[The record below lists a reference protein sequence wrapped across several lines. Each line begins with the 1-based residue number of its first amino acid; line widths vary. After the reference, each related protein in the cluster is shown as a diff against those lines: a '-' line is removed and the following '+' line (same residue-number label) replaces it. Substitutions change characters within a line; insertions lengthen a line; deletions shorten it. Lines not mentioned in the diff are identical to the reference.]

1 MAWTAYQLALAVGM
15 VITGSINTLATKWAD
30 RQTAPGCDDGNTESH
45 MFNHPFLQAV
55 GMFIGE
61 FTCMIAFKTLWFTRK
76 CRGKD
81 TSDMGNQN
89 FSPFLFFIPA
99 MCDMA
104 GTSLMYVGLNFT
116 YASSFQM
123 LRGAVIVFTA
133 LLSVA
138 FLRRIITNKMWSG
151 IACVILGLVLV
162 GLSDFLFPSDTG
174 SVTYGKNEIIT
185 GDLIIIIAQIIAAT
199 QMVVEEK
206 FVSGKDINPL
216 QAVGWEGFFGMTTL
230 GILLIPMYFIV
241 TGHTDEGVPTRLED
255 SLDGFCQLGNN
266 WQIAVGTFGSITSIA
281 FFNFFG
287 ISITKELSA
296 TTRMVLDSIRTLVIW
311 IVSLALKWEAFQYL
325 QVIGFVVLL
334 FGTMLYNNIVTMPEC
349 LRRRG
354 RGLSINR
361 STATG
366 YDEIDEKM
374 PILPD
379 RQEVPSDSE
388 A

>member
-1 MAWTAYQLALAVGM
+1 MAWSGYQLALAVGM

-30 RQTAPGCDDGNTESH
+30 RQTAPGCDDGDTVPH
-45 MFNHPFLQAV
+45 MFDHPFLQAV

-61 FTCMIAFKTLWFTRK
+61 FTCMIAFKALWFSRK
-76 CRGKD
+76 CRGRD
-81 TSDMGNQN
+81 TDDMGNQN
-89 FSPFLFFIPA
+89 FTPFLFFIPA
-99 MCDMA
+99 MCDMTA
-104 GTSLMYVGLNFT
+104 TSLMYVGLNYT

-138 FLRRIITNKMWSG
+138 FLRRIVTSKMWSG
-151 IACVILGLVLV
+151 IACVIVGLVLV

-174 SVTYGKNEIIT
+174 DITYGKNEIIT
-185 GDLIIIIAQIIAAT
+185 GDLIIIIAQIVAAT

-206 FVSGKDINPL
+206 FVVGRDINPL

-230 GILLIPMYFIV
+230 GTLLIPMYFIV
-241 TGHTDEGVPTRLED
+241 TGHTDAGVPTRLED
-255 SLDGFCQLGNN
+255 SLDGFCQIGNN
-266 WQIAVGTFGSITSIA
+266 WKIALGTFGSITSIA

-287 ISITKELSA
+287 ISITRELSA

-311 IVSLALKWEAFQYL
+311 AVSLFLHWEAFQYL
-325 QVIGFVVLL
+325 QVIGFLVLI
-334 FGTMLYNNIVTMPEC
+334 FGTMLYNNIVPTPNC
-349 LRRRG
+349 LEKRG
-354 RGLSINR
+354 RVYSVNQP
-361 STATG
+361 TG
-366 YDEIDEKM
+366 YDQIDEKM

-379 RQEVPSDSE
+379 RVPSDSE